1 MLDGISWWG
10 YCVSRVPLPS
20 LYIGGRVSRIY
31 KSPIASMS
39 PVSLFKLLPCRTS
52 LGSLVF
58 ESVPMI
64 WTPTI
69 LGLRV
74 TPYLG
79 LHDVFT
85 NPSWADRYTIT
96 SGSR

>member
-1 MLDGISWWG
+1 M
-10 YCVSRVPLPS
+10 SRVPLPD

-39 PVSLFKLLPCRTS
+39 PVSLFKLLSCRTS
-52 LGSLVF
+52 LGLLVF

-64 WTPTI
+64 WSLTI

-74 TPYLG
+74 T
-79 LHDVFT
+79 
-85 NPSWADRYTIT
+85 
-96 SGSR
+96 

>member
-1 MLDGISWWG
+1 MEMIAI
-10 YCVSRVPLPS
+10 VSRGPLPG

-31 KSPIASMS
+31 KSPITSMS
-39 PVSLFKLLPCRTS
+39 MVSLSKLLYCRTS
-52 LGSLVF
+52 LGLLVF

-64 WTPTI
+64 WTPMI

-79 LHDVFT
+79 LHGVFVS
-85 NPSWADRYTIT
+85 PSWADRYTIT

>member
-1 MLDGISWWG
+1 MSK
-10 YCVSRVPLPS
+10 VPLPD

-39 PVSLFKLLPCRTS
+39 LVSLLKLLPCRTS

-64 WTPTI
+64 WTPMI

-74 TPYLG
+74 TLYLG
-79 LHDVFT
+79 LRGIFMS
-85 NPSWADRYTIT
+85 PSWADRYTIT

>member
-1 MLDGISWWG
+1 MPRG
-10 YCVSRVPLPS
+10 PLPG

-31 KSPIASMS
+31 KSPIASTF
-39 PVSLFKLLPCRTS
+39 PVSLFELLPCRTS

-64 WTPTI
+64 WIPMI

-79 LHDVFT
+79 LHGVFVS
-85 NPSWADRYTIT
+85 PSWADRYTIT

>member
-1 MLDGISWWG
+1 MRVI
-10 YCVSRVPLPS
+10 VSRVPLPG

-31 KSPIASMS
+31 KSPIAYMFS
-39 PVSLFKLLPCRTS
+39 VSLFKLLSCRTS
-52 LGSLVF
+52 LGFLVY

-64 WTPTI
+64 WTSTI

-79 LHDVFT
+79 LHDVFVS
-85 NPSWADRYTIT
+85 PSWADRYTIT

>member
-1 MLDGISWWG
+1 MGD
-10 YCVSRVPLPS
+10 CDSRSRGPLPG

-31 KSPIASMS
+31 KSPIASMLR
-39 PVSLFKLLPCRTS
+39 VSLFKLLSCRTS
-52 LGSLVF
+52 LGLLVF

-64 WTPTI
+64 WTPSI

-74 TPYLG
+74 TSCLG
-79 LHDVFT
+79 LRNVFM

>member
-1 MLDGISWWG
+1 M
-10 YCVSRVPLPS
+10 SRVPLPG

-31 KSPIASMS
+31 KSPIASMF

-64 WTPTI
+64 WTPVI

-79 LHDVFT
+79 LHGVFMS
-85 NPSWADRYTIT
+85 PSWADRYTIT

>member
-1 MLDGISWWG
+1 MGVIAI
-10 YCVSRVPLPS
+10 VSRGPLPG

-31 KSPIASMS
+31 KSLIASMFQ
-39 PVSLFKLLPCRTS
+39 VSLFKLLSCCTS
-52 LGSLVF
+52 LGFLVF
-58 ESVPMI
+58 ESVPMV

-74 TPYLG
+74 TSYLG
-79 LHDVFT
+79 LHDVFVS
-85 NPSWADRYTIT
+85 PSWADRYTIT